1 MLLWLNYLL
10 IKLLLATYATLF
22 LGWELYTDK
31 CDVEWVFK
39 KIFKNVVRQSDFKM
53 TVQEVHTATV
63 SKKYQLTK
71 QDTVFALAT
80 NLRQAQVSNI

>member
-1 MLLWLNYLL
+1 MS
-10 IKLLLATYATLF
+10 F
-22 LGWELYTDK
+22 Q
-31 CDVEWVFK
+31 
-39 KIFKNVVRQSDFKM
+39 KIFKNVVRQSDFKI